1 MGNNIVRSN
10 HDELK
15 TIASKF
21 SSEAEAVN
29 QMNQNL
35 NSNIETLKGGDWI
48 GQGAKAFYAE
58 MDGQVMPSLKR
69 LASALGEAAKVTN
82 QISQTM
88 QNAENE
94 ASGSLRMAH

>member
-1 MGNNIVRSN
+1 MPNNIVRSN

-21 SSEAEAVN
+21 SAEADAVN

-48 GQGAKAFYAE
+48 GPGAQTFYKE
-58 MDGQVMPSLKR
+58 MDGEVMPSLKR
-69 LASALGEAAKVTN
+69 LNKALGEASRVTN
-82 QISQTM
+82 QISQAM
-88 QNAENE
+88 KNAENA
-94 ASGSLRMAH
+94 ASGQLRLAH